1 MANLLYAD
9 FYKLRKDKLFL
20 LFLALVTGFCLY
32 KGIVTYSSFLP
43 TENEYMVF
51 PLQEIPIIAFVVSIV
66 TSFFVCTDYSDGVIR
81 NKIITGCSRKNIY
94 LSNTIVTSVIALSMT
109 LAFLFCGIGVVL
121 QKKIPLSIYLIFILV
136 ALVTSTVFSAVST
149 FISTLTTKKAVAA
162 VICIAVSASM
172 FLATS
177 YISGELGQPEF
188 NREIATVNGEEY
200 DGFSMI
206 PENSVLTYCEYPNP
220 TYPTGTKRIVLEFA
234 NSVLPT
240 TQLSAIANIWV
251 NNTDDSIY
259 IISQFSTKG
268 EGDEPIVSPLDVLAV
283 ANPIYSLC
291 FSIFITVLGVY
302 LFKRKSI
309 N

>member
-20 LFLALVTGFCLY
+20 LFLAIVTIFCLY
-32 KGIVTYSSFLP
+32 KGIATYSSFLP
-43 TENEYMVF
+43 TENEYMIF
-51 PLQEIPIIAFVVSIV
+51 PLQEIPIIAFAVSII

-94 LSNTIVTSVIALSMT
+94 LSNTIVTSVVALSMT

-136 ALVTSTVFSAVST
+136 ALVASTVFSAIST
-149 FISTLTTKKAVAA
+149 FISILTTKKAVAA

-172 FLATS
+172 FLATA
-177 YISGELGQPEF
+177 YVSGELGRPEL
-188 NREIATVNGEEY
+188 NREIVTVNGKEY

-206 PENSVLTYCEYPNP
+206 PENSALTYREYPNP
-220 TYPTGTKRIVLEFA
+220 TYPTGTKRIVLELA

-251 NNTDDSIY
+251 SNTDDSIY
-259 IISQFSTKG
+259 IISKYSTKG
-268 EGDEPIVSPLDVLAV
+268 EGDEPIASPLDVLAV
-283 ANPIYSLC
+283 ANPVYSLC
-291 FSIFITVLGVY
+291 FSIFITALGIY

>member
-20 LFLALVTGFCLY
+20 LFLAFVTGFCLY
-32 KGIVTYSSFLP
+32 KGIVTYSSFSP

-109 LAFLFCGIGVVL
+109 LAFLFCGIGVVF
-121 QKKIPLSIYLIFILV
+121 QNKIPLSIYLVFILV
-136 ALVTSTVFSAVST
+136 ALVTSTVFSAIAT
-149 FISTLTTKKAVAA
+149 FVSTLTTKKAVAA
-162 VICIAVSASM
+162 VICIAVSAAM
-172 FLATS
+172 FFATS
-177 YISGELGQPEF
+177 YVSGELGRPEL
-188 NREIATVNGEEY
+188 NREIATVNGVEY
-200 DGFSMI
+200 DGFSII
-206 PENSVLTYCEYPNP
+206 PENSVLTFREYPNP
-220 TYPTGTKRIVLEFA
+220 DYPTGTKRVVLEVV
-234 NSVLPT
+234 NSILPT
-240 TQLSAIANIWV
+240 TQLSALGNIWV
-251 NNTDDSIY
+251 SNTDDSIY
-259 IISQFSTKG
+259 IISEFSTKG
-268 EGDEPIVSPLDVLAV
+268 EGDEPIVSPLDVLTV
-283 ANPIYSLC
+283 ANPVYSLC
-291 FSIFITVLGVY
+291 FSIFITAFGVY

>member
-9 FYKLRKDKLFL
+9 LYKLRKDKLFL
-20 LFLALVTGFCLY
+20 SFLAFVTGFCLY
-32 KGIVTYSSFLP
+32 KGIVTYSSLLSA
-43 TENEYMVF
+43 ENECMVF
-51 PLQEIPIIAFVVSIV
+51 PLQEIPVIAFVVSII

-81 NKIITGCSRKNIY
+81 NKIITGYSRKSIY
-94 LSNTIVTSVIALSMT
+94 LSNTIVTSVIALSIT

-121 QKKIPLSIYLIFILV
+121 QKKIPLSIYLTFILI
-136 ALVTSTVFSAVST
+136 ALVTSMVFSAIST

-162 VICIAVSASM
+162 VICIAVSATM
-172 FLATS
+172 FFATS
-177 YISGELGQPEF
+177 YVSGELGQPEL

-206 PENSVLTYCEYPNP
+206 PENSTLTYREYPNP
-220 TYPTGTKRIVLEFA
+220 TYPTGTKRIALELA

-251 NNTDDSIY
+251 NNSDDSIY
-259 IISQFSTKG
+259 IVSKFSTKG
-268 EGDEPIVSPLDVLAV
+268 ESDEPIVSPLDVLAA

-302 LFKRKSI
+302 IFKRKSI